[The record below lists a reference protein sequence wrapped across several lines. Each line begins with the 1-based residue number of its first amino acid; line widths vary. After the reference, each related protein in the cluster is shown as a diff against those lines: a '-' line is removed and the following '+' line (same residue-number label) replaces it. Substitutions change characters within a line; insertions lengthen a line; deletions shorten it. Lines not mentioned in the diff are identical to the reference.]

1 MQSKILGGRYHI
13 INELGSGAFGKTY
26 LAEDRHRPGNPV
38 CVVKQLIPQVVN
50 QITLRLFNA
59 EAEILEKLG
68 NHDRIPRLFAHFQ
81 ENQEFYLVQEF
92 ISGHNLEEEL
102 PPSQQWSE
110 DRVIHLLREILEVLA
125 FVHQQNA
132 IHRDLKPENIRRRQ
146 DGKIVLIDFGAVKQ
160 IGTQVT
166 NATISPI
173 SSNTISVGTPGYM
186 PSEQRNGKPK
196 FSSDVYAVG
205 MIGIQALTGIYPY
218 LLPEDADAEI
228 IWRNRANVSSNLAD
242 ILDKMVRYDFRQRY
256 LSAVEAL
263 AAIMALV
270 TPVSPSNRANLLDQ
284 CRLLV
289 EFKRYEEAIKCYED
303 AIISQPN
310 SHEAWY
316 ERGKTLYQLQRY
328 SETLASCEKAVQI
341 KPDYAEAWRYRGR
354 ALGKLQRY
362 EEGLF
367 ACEKAIQIKSDYAD
381 AWFTKGVTLI
391 TLQRYT
397 EAIAAC
403 DRAIEIKPDHA
414 KAWFCKG
421 LALYDLQRY
430 TEAIAA
436 YNRGIEIEPDDAN
449 AWFWKGWALYDLQR
463 YTEAIAAYER
473 AIEIKPDHANA
484 WNRKGLALDNLQ
496 RYEEAIAAYDR
507 AIQINP
513 NHQLAIKNRQL
524 ALSQWKN

>member
-13 INELGSGAFGKTY
+13 VNELASGAFGKTY

-50 QITLRLFNA
+50 QITLRLFNT

-110 DRVIHLLREILEVLA
+110 DRVIHLLREILEVLT

-132 IHRDLKPENIRRRQ
+132 IHRDIKPENIRRRQ

-160 IGTQVT
+160 IGTQVA

-173 SSNTISVGTPGYM
+173 SPNTISVGTPGYM
-186 PSEQRNGKPK
+186 PSEQRNGKPR

-228 IWRNRANVSSNLAD
+228 IWRNRANVSSDLAD
-242 ILDKMVRYDFRQRY
+242 VLDKMVRYDFRQRY

-263 AAIMALV
+263 VAIMALV
-270 TPVSPSNRANLLDQ
+270 TPVSPSNRTNLLDQ

-310 SHEAWY
+310 SHEAWC
-316 ERGKTLYQLQRY
+316 ERGKTLGELQRY
-328 SETLASCEKAVQI
+328 SEALASCEKAVQI
-341 KPDYAEAWRYRGR
+341 KPDYADAWNGKGEALYD
-354 ALGKLQRY
+354 LGRY
-362 EEGLF
+362 E
-367 ACEKAIQIKSDYAD
+367 
-381 AWFTKGVTLI
+381 
-391 TLQRYT
+391 
-397 EAIAAC
+397 EAIAAY
-403 DRAIEIKPDHA
+403 DRAIEIKPDEA
-414 KAWFCKG
+414 DAWNNKG
-421 LALYDLQRY
+421 LALY
-430 TEAIAA
+430 
-436 YNRGIEIEPDDAN
+436 
-449 AWFWKGWALYDLQR
+449 
-463 YTEAIAAYER
+463 
-473 AIEIKPDHANA
+473 
-484 WNRKGLALDNLQ
+484 NLQ

-507 AIQINP
+507 AIEIKP
-513 NHQLAIKNRQL
+513 DDAIVWNFKGL
-524 ALSQWKN
+524 ALYFLKRYAEAIAAYDRAIEIEPDHATAWCNKGVVLYYDLQRHEEAIAAFERAIEIEPDYSIARKLHSLAKSRLMA